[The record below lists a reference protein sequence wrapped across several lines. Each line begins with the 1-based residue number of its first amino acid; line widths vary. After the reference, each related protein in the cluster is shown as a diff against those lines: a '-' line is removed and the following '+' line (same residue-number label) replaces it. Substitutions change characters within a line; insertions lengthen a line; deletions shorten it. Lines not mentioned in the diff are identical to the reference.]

1 MALLSSGSL
10 TTQFGGGLTIRR
22 SRPPTAAAELRA
34 LAIQERFMRIQIVAL
49 LACTFVAGTSVAA
62 QSEIP
67 IPRSVAGDKGKYF
80 LLEKKKNGNIIRALH
95 KRVGVDSVG
104 YTLTETNCATM
115 QMRELGYSEQS
126 SSAIKEY
133 PTKWFELVPGSSK
146 SDLANFVCR

>member
-1 MALLSSGSL
+1 
-10 TTQFGGGLTIRR
+10 
-22 SRPPTAAAELRA
+22 
-34 LAIQERFMRIQIVAL
+34 MRILKIVVL
-49 LACTFVAGTSVAA
+49 LVCTIVAGTSNAA

-80 LLEKKKNGNIIRALH
+80 LLEKKKNGNIVHALH
-95 KRVGVDSVG
+95 KRIGVDSVG

-126 SSAIKEY
+126 PSAIKEN

>member
-1 MALLSSGSL
+1 
-10 TTQFGGGLTIRR
+10 
-22 SRPPTAAAELRA
+22 
-34 LAIQERFMRIQIVAL
+34 MRIVKIIAL
-49 LACTFVAGTSVAA
+49 LACTFVAGTSFAA

-67 IPRSVAGDKGKYF
+67 IPRSVAGDKGKSF

-104 YTLTETNCATM
+104 YTLSETNCATM

-126 SSAIKEY
+126 PSAIKEN

>member
-1 MALLSSGSL
+1 
-10 TTQFGGGLTIRR
+10 
-22 SRPPTAAAELRA
+22 
-34 LAIQERFMRIQIVAL
+34 MRIQIVAL
-49 LACTFVAGTSVAA
+49 LACTIVAGTSVAA